1 MNRLY
6 FSFRLKEQK
15 IILSNEGPDK
25 NVIAFL
31 PPMCFTCDNA
41 RTVVQAIDVTLH
53 EIESE
58 ASKVGLTSQTVG
70 PAIEVPLNILTSSK
84 PIHSINSDEEE
95 DDSESPSKRPRISY
109 EEMD

>member
-1 MNRLY
+1 M
-6 FSFRLKEQK
+6 FFRLKEQK
-15 IILSNEGPDK
+15 IILSNEGPEK
-25 NVIAFL
+25 NILTFI

-41 RTVVQAIDVTLH
+41 RTVVQAIDVTLR
-53 EIESE
+53 EIETE
-58 ASKVGLTSQTVG
+58 ASRVGLTSQSTG

-84 PIHSINSDEEE
+84 PIHSLNSDEDE